1 MTMKYLMSLRNLY
14 YMLIDAS
21 KASDGS
27 NSDMTKKSQTLKYF
41 VDFFNYIRKNGKK
54 KTHTC

>member
-41 VDFFNYIRKNGKK
+41 VDFF
-54 KTHTC
+54 